1 VLWAVPNRKNAS
13 ATINRLLAY
22 IGRTRLKILFVFA
35 CVLGSSL
42 ASLAGSYILRP
53 VINNLV
59 YSNGT
64 AKEKI
69 NNLVIG
75 ILTMA
80 CIYLAGVVCSYL
92 QQRIMIGVSQN
103 ALIRIREELF
113 RKIQKLPLKY
123 HDTHTHGD
131 IMSRFTNDLDAV
143 GEMLI
148 TPCPRFFQ
156 VLLPW
161 LALLLLCFLQTG
173 YLQSLSS

>member
-1 VLWAVPNRKNAS
+1 MSRISEERKEILLRRYGNINTAAGSGAMEPGRGKMSGGFGGPGGKRPLGFGGPRGRAVPNRKRRDK
-13 ATINRLLAY
+13 I
-22 IGRTRLKILFVFA
+22 KILFVFA

-123 HDTHTHGD
+123 HDTH
-131 IMSRFTNDLDAV
+131 RRNA
-143 GEMLI
+143 
-148 TPCPRFFQ
+148 Q
-156 VLLPW
+156 
-161 LALLLLCFLQTG
+161 
-173 YLQSLSS
+173 

>member
-1 VLWAVPNRKNAS
+1 MLMFTLIDGEKLTYDTARGAVGGAKPKNAS

-22 IGRTRLKILFVFA
+22 IGRDKIKILFVFA

-113 RKIQKLPLKY
+113 RKIQSCL
-123 HDTHTHGD
+123 
-131 IMSRFTNDLDAV
+131 
-143 GEMLI
+143 
-148 TPCPRFFQ
+148 
-156 VLLPW
+156 
-161 LALLLLCFLQTG
+161 
-173 YLQSLSS
+173 